1 MRRSMSY
8 GDEISQLIAE
18 HTPIFNVLGRGLM
31 SPRGPSRRSHNSA
44 QVRCRSNRTWPSGSA
59 IGPPVFAVTH
69 NKGWQ
74 AKAACLV
81 DDQLLVQTLEATA
94 QRHRPTVR
102 RPRDRGDTTR

>member
-44 QVRCRSNRTWPSGSA
+44 QVRCRSNRTWPSGLDRQNCPISA
-59 IGPPVFAVTH
+59 IGPLF
-69 NKGWQ
+69 
-74 AKAACLV
+74 
-81 DDQLLVQTLEATA
+81 LL
-94 QRHRPTVR
+94 
-102 RPRDRGDTTR
+102 